1 MITWRAAAFLL
12 LAAAA
17 ASAEEPRPLQE
28 LVDATPA
35 GGELRLEPGVYA
47 GQVVITRPISID
59 GGGKATVDAGGK
71 GSVFVLET
79 NGAQLRGLTLRGSG
93 ENHDTLDA
101 GVQIR
106 GDHNI
111 VEDNVI
117 EDCLFGVDLAQSDE
131 NVIRNNR
138 IRSKDLELGLRG
150 DSVRLWYSRGNQILG
165 NRIENTRDMVVW
177 YSADNRIIGNRVRGS
192 RYALHFMYSKANEV
206 EDNDYR
212 DNMVGVFLMYSDDVK
227 IRRNRIVGAQGATG
241 MGVGFKESSGVLLE
255 ENEIIYCAKGIYLDI
270 SPYETDRA
278 NRFLRN
284 LLAYNGVG
292 VLFHSQWQGN
302 VFHDN
307 DFVDNFTQVA
317 VRGGGNAMG
326 HQWEG
331 NHWDDYQGFDRDGD
345 GDGDRPHRAFAY
357 SDRMWMQTPAAAF
370 FRASPL
376 FEALDFLDRLA
387 PFTDPRQILEDPKP
401 RFEPHAKRR

>member
-1 MITWRAAAFLL
+1 MPMWGLAVAVL
-12 LAAAA
+12 LAAA
-17 ASAEEPRPLQE
+17 SAGAEAHGRLQD
-28 LVDATPA
+28 LVDATPV
-35 GGELRLEPGVYA
+35 GGVLRLEPGVYT
-47 GQVVITRPISID
+47 GPVLVTRPITIE
-59 GGGKATVDAGGK
+59 GGGTAIVDSGGK
-71 GSVFVLET
+71 GSVFVLQT

-106 GDHNI
+106 GDGNI

-138 IRSKDLELGLRG
+138 IRSKDLELGVRG
-150 DSVRLWYSRGNQILG
+150 DSIRLWYSQRNQIEGNQV
-165 NRIENTRDMVVW
+165 ENARDMVVW
-177 YSADNRIIGNRVRGS
+177 YSADNRIRRNRVRGS

-212 DNMVGVFLMYSDDVK
+212 DNMVGIFLMYSDDVK

-255 ENEIIYCAKGIYLDI
+255 ENEIIYCAKGVYLDI

-278 NRFLRN
+278 NRFERN

-292 VLFHSQWQGN
+292 VLFHSQWRGN
-302 VFHDN
+302 VFRDN
-307 DFVDNFTQVA
+307 DFVDNFSQVA
-317 VRGGGNAMG
+317 VRGGGHAQD

-345 GDGDRPHRAFAY
+345 GIGDGPHRAFAY
-357 SDRMWMQTPAAAF
+357 SDRMWMTTPSAAF

-387 PFTDPRQILEDPKP
+387 PFTDPLQLLEDPRP
-401 RFEPHAKRR
+401 RFVPRGEAR

>member
-1 MITWRAAAFLL
+1 MSMWGLAVAVL
-12 LAAAA
+12 LAAA
-17 ASAEEPRPLQE
+17 SAGAETHARLQD

-35 GGELRLEPGVYA
+35 GGVLRLEPGVYA
-47 GQVVITRPISID
+47 GPVVVTRPITIE
-59 GGGKATVDAGGK
+59 GGGHATVDSAGK

-93 ENHDTLDA
+93 DNHDTLDA

-111 VEDNVI
+111 VEDNTI
-117 EDCLFGVDLAQSDE
+117 DDCLFGVDLAQSDE
-131 NVIRNNR
+131 NIIRNNR
-138 IRSKDLELGLRG
+138 IRSKDLELGVRG
-150 DSVRLWYSRGNQILG
+150 DSIRLWYSQRNQILG
-165 NRIENTRDMVVW
+165 NQIENARDMVVW
-177 YSADNRIIGNRVRGS
+177 YSGDNRIIGNRVRGS
-192 RYALHFMYSKANEV
+192 RYALHFMYAKANEV

-212 DNMVGVFLMYSDDVK
+212 DNMVGIFLMYSDDVK

-241 MGVGFKESSGVLLE
+241 MGVGFKESSGVVLE

-278 NRFLRN
+278 NRFVRN

-292 VLFHSQWQGN
+292 VLFHSQWRGN

-307 DFVDNFTQVA
+307 DFIDNFSQVA
-317 VRGGGNAMG
+317 VRGGGHALD
-326 HQWEG
+326 HEWKG
-331 NHWDDYQGFDRDGD
+331 NHWDDYQGFDRNGD
-345 GDGDRPHRAFAY
+345 GVGDGPHRAFVY
-357 SDRMWMQTPAAAF
+357 SDRMWMKTPSAAF

-387 PFTDPRQILEDPKP
+387 PFADPQQLLEDPKP
-401 RFEPHAKRR
+401 RFEPRSEPL